1 MFLPVAWV
9 TSILRRRDRL
19 FNFNREVATARRK
32 GAKRKRRRR
41 GDPSERP
48 CMFKTPST
56 RSTTARRR
64 ARVAASAASRH
75 AGATT
80 AGPRPI
86 ALGPTAAAAKLG
98 PSRPRRAHSPGQPTE
113 PLPTPAPARS
123 HSQGR
128 DARMTTADTT
138 SSPPSDDELFVGID
152 VAKDTLDVA
161 RGDADAGPVHT
172 VANDPPGIARLVA
185 ALRDARPAPATV
197 VVVEATGGLERPLV
211 DALLE
216 AGVPVALVNPGRV
229 RHLARALGVCA
240 KTDRLDARVLARFAR
255 LARPRLCERRGAN
268 RAELEALVTCR
279 RQLLHART
287 EQDRKSV

>member
-1 MFLPVAWV
+1 
-9 TSILRRRDRL
+9 
-19 FNFNREVATARRK
+19 
-32 GAKRKRRRR
+32 
-41 GDPSERP
+41 
-48 CMFKTPST
+48 MFKTPST

-161 RGDADAGPVHT
+161 RSDADAGPVHT

-185 ALRDARPAPATV
+185 ALRDAPPAPAT

-240 KTDRLDARVLARFAR
+240 KTDRLDAGVLARFAR

-287 EQDRKSV
+287 EQSNRRLTTRSKDALRAASTRCSRPSTGRSNGWTSRSAS

>member
-1 MFLPVAWV
+1 MHDAENAERAQRTQRRQIGEFNSLISP
-9 TSILRRRDRL
+9 LRSLR
-19 FNFNREVATARRK
+19 
-32 GAKRKRRRR
+32 
-41 GDPSERP
+41 S

-123 HSQGR
+123 HSQGG

-229 RHLARALGVCA
+229 R
-240 KTDRLDARVLARFAR
+240 
-255 LARPRLCERRGAN
+255 
-268 RAELEALVTCR
+268 
-279 RQLLHART
+279 QLLHART
-287 EQDRKSV
+287 EQSNRRLTTRSKDALRAASTRCSRPSTGRSNGWTSRSAS

>member
-1 MFLPVAWV
+1 
-9 TSILRRRDRL
+9 
-19 FNFNREVATARRK
+19 
-32 GAKRKRRRR
+32 
-41 GDPSERP
+41 
-48 CMFKTPST
+48 
-56 RSTTARRR
+56 
-64 ARVAASAASRH
+64 
-75 AGATT
+75 
-80 AGPRPI
+80 
-86 ALGPTAAAAKLG
+86 
-98 PSRPRRAHSPGQPTE
+98 
-113 PLPTPAPARS
+113 
-123 HSQGR
+123 
-128 DARMTTADTT
+128 MTTADTT

-161 RGDADAGPVHT
+161 RSDADAGPVHT

-185 ALRDARPAPATV
+185 ALRDARPAPAT

-255 LARPRLCERRGAN
+255 LARLARPRLCERRGAN

-287 EQDRKSV
+287 EQSNRRLTTRSKDALRAASTRCSRPSTGRSNGWTSRSAS